1 MSRVTTIWFSSNSV
15 RKKIVTYLELASDV
29 GELLVDPLD
38 LGLLALA
45 VPDVGYED
53 REPSHA
59 IATNSGHLYLF
70 TQAERG
76 KKREMLSCDHKMWP
90 VPWSRPSHTLAFE
103 ELNIH

>member
-1 MSRVTTIWFSSNSV
+1 M
-15 RKKIVTYLELASDV
+15 TYLELASDV

-53 REPSHA
+53 RDRSHA

-76 KKREMLSCDHKMWP
+76 KKREMLSCDHKMC
-90 VPWSRPSHTLAFE
+90 SMEPSQPHTSV
-103 ELNIH
+103 

>member
-1 MSRVTTIWFSSNSV
+1 M
-15 RKKIVTYLELASDV
+15 TYLELASDV
-29 GELLVDPLD
+29 SELLVDPLD

-70 TQAERG
+70 TQAETVVKSYPVTTRCVMFMFNG
-76 KKREMLSCDHKMWP
+76 AVRVTHKHLRKR
-90 VPWSRPSHTLAFE
+90 
-103 ELNIH
+103 LNIH